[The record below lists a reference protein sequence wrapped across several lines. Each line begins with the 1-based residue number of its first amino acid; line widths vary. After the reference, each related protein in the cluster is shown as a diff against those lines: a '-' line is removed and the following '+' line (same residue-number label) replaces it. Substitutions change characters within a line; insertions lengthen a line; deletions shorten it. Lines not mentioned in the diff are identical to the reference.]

1 MEERRVEGL
10 QGIGKGKDGCK
21 CGEESLGAR
30 RRRSSS
36 GISRCSRMFE
46 NVRERSEMFGECS
59 VDSSRQVVDGSRCG
73 WVVGVGACPGL
84 AGSSHF
90 NLSQPQNY
98 VRRQAAPA
106 SDGIACSVDADSV
119 DAVNCI
125 VCLCFCFVGGAGGT
139 QHLPLPNSLHSR
151 SAGLWVETA

>member
-1 MEERRVEGL
+1 MEELRVEGL

-46 NVRERSEMFGECS
+46 NVRECSEMFGECS

-84 AGSSHF
+84 AGSSQF
-90 NLSQPQNY
+90 NWSQPQNY

-106 SDGIACSVDADSV
+106 SDGFACSVDADKCGCCELYCMFV
-119 DAVNCI
+119 
-125 VCLCFCFVGGAGGT
+125 LLFCRWRGR
-139 QHLPLPNSLHSR
+139 NSTL
-151 SAGLWVETA
+151 AFA